1 MYINNI
7 HYDCMVNE
15 NNKYVKILI
24 YNSIVNM
31 SFPENRERT
40 SINEVKGT
48 FKSVFDQLNNNFN
61 SRLNEYRRINDMNE
75 RTNRALVTGQK
86 LLRNVSLKNGDLSND
101 IKKQIGDLDTKDR
114 KIELTET
121 DIKLNQNII
130 EILYTILIGV
140 AISIVIMIV
149 SYFMKWDNGI
159 SQSSVTSSTSNSD
172 SLLDKVG
179 SLFKFNSNGN
189 NYKGNLLSTDSGISG
204 SLFKI
209 GGNKK

>member
-1 MYINNI
+1 
-7 HYDCMVNE
+7 
-15 NNKYVKILI
+15 
-24 YNSIVNM
+24 
-31 SFPENRERT
+31 
-40 SINEVKGT
+40 
-48 FKSVFDQLNNNFN
+48 
-61 SRLNEYRRINDMNE
+61 MNE

>member
-1 MYINNI
+1 
-7 HYDCMVNE
+7 MVNE